1 MFEIGLS
8 SGKISEE
15 LFGNYLKAGIKHME
29 VSMPYNFYPEIDYK
43 SLKKWSQ
50 DYDVNL
56 WSFHLPF
63 SPFTQ
68 IEISKKELCKATIEY
83 YTELVAKAS
92 DIGIDK
98 FIVHPSGEPI
108 DDSERYD
115 RKERSKE
122 SLFELSEI
130 ANKNGAVVA
139 VENLPRSCIGKNS
152 DEIHELVSVHE
163 KLRVCFDTNHLLSE
177 DMCRFVRKINDKIVT
192 MHVSD
197 YDFTDEQHWLPGEGK
212 TDWQALVSV
221 LEEIGYKGIW
231 LYEVPF
237 ENTAKIQRSRDLVCE
252 DFVRNA
258 KEIFENTPITIIR

>member
-15 LFGNYLKAGIKHME
+15 LFGNYLKAGIKYME

-63 SPFTQ
+63 DPFTQ

-130 ANKNGAVVA
+130 ANKNGAVLVA
-139 VENLPRSCIGKNS
+139 ENLPRSCIGKNS
-152 DEIHELVSVHE
+152 DEILELVSVHE
-163 KLRVCFDTNHLLSE
+163 NIRVCFDTNHLLSE
-177 DMCRFVRKINDKIVT
+177 DMCGFVRKLKDSIVT

-197 YDFTDEQHWLPGEGK
+197 YDFTDEKHWLPGEGK

-237 ENTAKIQRSRDLVCE
+237 VNTAKIQRSRDLVCE

-258 KEIFENTPITIIR
+258 KEIFENTPITVIR